1 MTLNELLNKESSTID
16 DMEHY
21 FKTIGI
27 NHVKREYLDKI
38 IEKFGLVVFKM
49 MCFSEV
55 YKIVLERETSR
66 RMHSWTIVIG
76 VMTVLYTLMTLVML
90 IKVL

>member
-1 MTLNELLNKESSTID
+1 MTLEDLLNKESSTID

-27 NHVKREYLDKI
+27 NNVKRKNLDQI
-38 IEKFGLVVFKM
+38 IDKFGLVVFKLS
-49 MCFSEV
+49 CFSEV
-55 YKIVLERETSR
+55 YKVALERETSR

-90 IKVL
+90 IKVI

>member
-1 MTLNELLNKESSTID
+1 MTLDELLHRESSTIE

-27 NHVKREYLDKI
+27 NHVNRKDLDQI

-49 MCFSEV
+49 SCFSEV
-55 YKIVLERETSR
+55 YKITLERETSR

-90 IKVL
+90 IKIL